1 MPLLAQAMGP
11 QTEGGGGLT
20 VAGRRLEFTPTEAQA
35 GPPQGGLKVNV
46 LRLKGTLR
54 GPHGEV
60 LALELQFA
68 EGGQIYRMN
77 LFRKSGDQEVE
88 RWAATLKTQVKVL
101 QLEGRVGGMVRLKLS
116 GPLSGI
122 VEGVGRRDAWEGE
135 IWCTLQTWPER

>member
-1 MPLLAQAMGP
+1 M
-11 QTEGGGGLT
+11 T
-20 VAGRRLEFTPTEAQA
+20 VAGRRLEFKPTEAQV
-35 GPPQGGLKVNV
+35 GPPQGGLKVKV

-54 GPHGEV
+54 SPQGEQ
-60 LALELQFA
+60 LEWELQFA

-101 QLEGRVGGMVRLKLS
+101 QLEGRVGGTVRLKLS

-122 VEGVGRRDAWEGE
+122 VEGIGRQDAWEGE
-135 IWCTLQTWPER
+135 IWYTLQSWPER